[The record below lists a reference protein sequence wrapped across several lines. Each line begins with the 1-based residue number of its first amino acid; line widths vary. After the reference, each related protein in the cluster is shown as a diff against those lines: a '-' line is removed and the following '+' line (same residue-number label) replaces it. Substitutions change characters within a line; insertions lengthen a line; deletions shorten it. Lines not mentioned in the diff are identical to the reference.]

1 MIGLAV
7 VGTGI
12 TLALGLYERLSG
24 LIAKARE
31 EKRDLTDEE
40 LASVGLKRAQAENA
54 LDAELARRQEL
65 DAKK

>member
-1 MIGLAV
+1 MIGLAT
-7 VGTGI
+7 VGAGI
-12 TLALGLYERLSG
+12 SLALGLYERIAG

-31 EKRDLTDEE
+31 EQRDLTDEE
-40 LASVGLKRAQAENA
+40 LASVGLRRVQAENA

>member
-1 MIGLAV
+1 MSIVAIGAGISLA
-7 VGTGI
+7 I
-12 TLALGLYERLSG
+12 GLYERLSG

-40 LASVGLKRAQAENA
+40 LASVGLKRSQAESA